1 MKLNPTGDRYSSPVV
16 STARWTKS
24 QTNDIWFF
32 VAVEPAVPAPLA
44 AAATAKTTYDAAHKP
59 APMAILVICD
69 GSFPFRRCRSH
80 VLVTAG
86 VSARISTGL
95 IDWIN
100 SVGAPARS
108 THWSAKSAV
117 VLPCCSYAHQK
128 PALSAHTASMAPSLR
143 RCLRTT
149 LTRSKR
155 SLRILPTGTG
165 SASLW
170 ERGSRPAGIEPPPAE
185 PTPRD
190 PTAPPS
196 APSNLFLAA
205 ASPASIRRPKNAYVA
220 RHAAIPTAALTN
232 PASYPSARCNI
243 PAANGATA
251 APKLM
256 PQ

>member
-24 QTNDIWFF
+24 QTKDIWFF
-32 VAVEPAVPAPLA
+32 VAVDPAVPAPLA

-95 IDWIN
+95 IDWTN

-117 VLPCCSYAHQK
+117 VLPCCSYAHQN

-149 LTRSKR
+149 RARSDC
-155 SLRILPTGTG
+155 LRI
-165 SASLW
+165 
-170 ERGSRPAGIEPPPAE
+170 R
-185 PTPRD
+185 TP
-190 PTAPPS
+190 
-196 APSNLFLAA
+196 
-205 ASPASIRRPKNAYVA
+205 
-220 RHAAIPTAALTN
+220 
-232 PASYPSARCNI
+232 
-243 PAANGATA
+243 
-251 APKLM
+251 
-256 PQ
+256 